1 MPIVISYTDV
11 AALGTLAHRAGYDQA
26 YAQGIRQNR
35 VEDYRGQQ
43 LDIQRENMEAR
54 RQVSQFTEEGRNRRH
69 DEALS
74 AAEYGR
80 QQRLQEQLFAMQG
93 RVGLEEQRQG
103 NRAGLEDQRQVHR
116 GDLEERRQSGR
127 LEKIV
132 VEASYGKYG
141 RGSKS
146 AATLDRGGLPSLE
159 YAKDEVSKYHHLIP
173 EGRVAGSAAFTAG
186 RFGETIQEAR
196 DISRLPTDEIRRIL
210 DARPDDKL
218 APYMAAILA
227 ARGGMQGLSA
237 PVPGA
242 DPGLGY
248 NDGLGGGMGLA
259 PDPILGGL
267 SDQELYNR
275 YQRMPAG
282 F

>member
-11 AALGTLAHRAGYDQA
+11 EALGTLAHRAGYDQA

-35 VEDYRGQQ
+35 AEDYRNRALDQQ
-43 LDIQRENMEAR
+43 GDIQRENLEAR

-93 RVGLEEQRQG
+93 RAGLEEQRQE
-103 NRAGLEDQRQVHR
+103 NREGLED
-116 GDLEERRQSGR
+116 RRQAGR
-127 LEKIV
+127 LERIA
-132 VEASYGKYG
+132 VEVGYGKYSEK
-141 RGSKS
+141 SKS

-173 EGRVAGSAAFTAG
+173 EGRVAGSAAFTAE
-186 RFGETIQEAR
+186 RFGQTIQEAR

-210 DARPDDKL
+210 DARPNDKL
-218 APYMAAILA
+218 APYMAAILS
-227 ARGGMQGLSA
+227 ARGGMQGLSS
-237 PVPGA
+237 PVPSA
-242 DPGLGY
+242 DQGLGY
-248 NDGLGGGMGLA
+248 DQGLGVGQGLA

-275 YQRMPAG
+275 FQRMPAG
-282 F
+282 M